1 MTLSEASTMHGEM
14 AADEN
19 FRRCMRDDAPIIA
32 LAFIFFAACLLLLW
46 RSGVSIGL
54 DSIGYNAEIYFDCA
68 FFMLLA
74 DVLWPLARFR
84 PERPLAFLRQRYLS
98 SGFFKRILAGMPML
112 FALIVFL
119 PFFSQMKSLIPYF
132 QPYTWDARLIEWD
145 RALFLGHDAW
155 QVLQPLIGYPVITF
169 AISSC
174 YQLWILLL
182 YAGCLYLCFY
192 PVDRRIRRVFFMT
205 FFLCWTVIG
214 SALATALSSVGPC
227 FVGPMFGNSHFEPLL
242 QYLRSV
248 NETYPILALNV
259 QELLLQGYRNSSHG
273 LGSGITAMPSM
284 HVSIAFLFY
293 LTMRRVSPFA
303 KWLFLTFFVVILL
316 GSVHLA
322 YHYALDGIVSIVVTG
337 ALWKASWL
345 FFEASDRRRKSAA
358 GPEPLLAPG
367 S

>member
-1 MTLSEASTMHGEM
+1 
-14 AADEN
+14 
-19 FRRCMRDDAPIIA
+19 
-32 LAFIFFAACLLLLW
+32 
-46 RSGVSIGL
+46 
-54 DSIGYNAEIYFDCA
+54 
-68 FFMLLA
+68 
-74 DVLWPLARFR
+74 
-84 PERPLAFLRQRYLS
+84 
-98 SGFFKRILAGMPML
+98 
-112 FALIVFL
+112 
-119 PFFSQMKSLIPYF
+119 
-132 QPYTWDARLIEWD
+132 
-145 RALFLGHDAW
+145 
-155 QVLQPLIGYPVITF
+155 
-169 AISSC
+169 
-174 YQLWILLL
+174 
-182 YAGCLYLCFY
+182 
-192 PVDRRIRRVFFMT
+192 MT